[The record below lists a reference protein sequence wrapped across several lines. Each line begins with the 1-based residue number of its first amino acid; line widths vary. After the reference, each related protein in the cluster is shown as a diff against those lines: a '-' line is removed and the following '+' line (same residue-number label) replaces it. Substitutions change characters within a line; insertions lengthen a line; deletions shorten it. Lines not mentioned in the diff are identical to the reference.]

1 MAKPA
6 QRVIIATALIQSS
19 VNTRRHR
26 RQERNPI
33 VLDIIDADFTNP
45 AHGDMV
51 VALLDEYARGPM
63 GGGQPLSDYA
73 RANLAAE
80 LARRPAAGALV
91 ALQDGVPAGLAIYFE
106 GFSTFAC
113 KPLLNL
119 HDLMVSE
126 RFRGRGIARQ
136 LLAALDERAARRGCC
151 KITLE
156 VLQGNEPAK
165 ALYRKIGYQGYE
177 LAGDAGQAMFWQKK
191 LAA

>member
-1 MAKPA
+1 M
-6 QRVIIATALIQSS
+6 
-19 VNTRRHR
+19 
-26 RQERNPI
+26 
-33 VLDIIDADFTNP
+33 LDILDADFNNP

-63 GGGQPLSDYA
+63 GGNQPLSGYA
-73 RANLAAE
+73 RANLVAE
-80 LARRPAAGALV
+80 LARRPTAGALI
-91 ALQDGVPAGLAIYFE
+91 ALQDGMPAGLAIYFE

-126 RFRGRGIARQ
+126 RFRGRGIAQR
-136 LLAALDERAARRGCC
+136 LLAALDDAAARRGCC

-177 LAGDAGQAMFWQKK
+177 LAGDTGQAMFWQKK

>member
-1 MAKPA
+1 M
-6 QRVIIATALIQSS
+6 
-19 VNTRRHR
+19 
-26 RQERNPI
+26 
-33 VLDIIDADFTNP
+33 LDIIDADFTNP

>member
-1 MAKPA
+1 M
-6 QRVIIATALIQSS
+6 
-19 VNTRRHR
+19 
-26 RQERNPI
+26 
-33 VLDIIDADFTNP
+33 LDIINADFTQP

-63 GGGQPLSDYA
+63 GGNQALSDYA
-73 RANLAAE
+73 RTHLVAE
-80 LARRPAAGALV
+80 LARRPNAGALI
-91 ALQDGVPAGLAIYFE
+91 ALHDGTPAGLAIYFE

-119 HDLMVSE
+119 HDLMVCE
-126 RFRGRGIARQ
+126 RFRGQGIAQQ
-136 LLAALDERAARRGCC
+136 LLAALDDVATRRGCC